1 MYYSSASPGAP
12 HQHTPQWPSLV
23 SYSGTRLD
31 RQCNRTLCSTQCKPF
46 PVGPIGRKVG
56 HRAAI
61 THTPHPGLC
70 FHWVQHGTA
79 SLSGNSTDTF
89 LLRLRGASRS
99 SNTST
104 SCRQWSNVTCDTSAR
119 TSAGWTGF
127 LACLLSLPTE
137 MHRTALRTP
146 VACYYT
152 HNGWD
157 GDAVNAT
164 VTCFLLTT
172 TSHCAGVGGTV

>member
-1 MYYSSASPGAP
+1 MAFFGFLLR
-12 HQHTPQWPSLV
+12 HTTGQAMQPDALQQPW
-23 SYSGTRLD
+23 
-31 RQCNRTLCSTQCKPF
+31 CKPF